1 MLHKHICFNHL
12 KSILMRHLK
21 IQVPQNNLP
30 SLGILTQIDE
40 LTKHD
45 MVYIYHHLQ
54 IGSELTLERDYARLW
69 DKTAVVVLFKGFK
82 IGYISK
88 KSSGIISKQIDKGH
102 QVIAKIKTLYKQKYM
117 PLDGLDVAVTIQ

>member
-1 MLHKHICFNHL
+1 
-12 KSILMRHLK
+12 MRHLK

-117 PLDGLDVAVTIQ
+117 PLDGLDVSVTVL